1 MLAIMFDL
9 WLKNMKVI
17 EDYMGSFIV
26 SEIIVEYNTKMV
38 YPFLF
43 QAYFYLNIVSKAH

>member
-9 WLKNMKVI
+9 WFKSMKVI
-17 EDYMGSFIV
+17 EDYMGNFIA
-26 SEIIVEYNTKMV
+26 SEIIVEYNTKVV

-43 QAYFYLNIVSKAH
+43 QIYLYLNIVSKAH